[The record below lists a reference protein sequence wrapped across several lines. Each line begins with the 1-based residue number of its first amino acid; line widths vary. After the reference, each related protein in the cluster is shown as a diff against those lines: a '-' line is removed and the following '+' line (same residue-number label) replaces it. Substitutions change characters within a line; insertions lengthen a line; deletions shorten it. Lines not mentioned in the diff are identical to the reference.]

1 MKKFLLL
8 LLACCTVAI
17 LGAQT
22 VPGGA
27 QQQPIVIT
35 GATIHV
41 GNGQVIENGY
51 LLFDKGKIVATGPL
65 GSYQPVAGAKVVD
78 GKGKHVYPG
87 FIAANTTLG
96 LTEVDAVRPTRDFNE
111 VGELNPNV
119 RSIIAYNTDSKI
131 IPTLRFNGILLA
143 EVAPQG
149 GAIPGTSAVVQL
161 DAWNW
166 EDAAYKADAAI
177 HLNWP
182 AMYRRTGWW
191 AEPGPVEQNKEYD
204 GNIEKLRDY
213 FKEAKAYAETE
224 KPATVNLKFEAMKGL
239 FNKSRKLMVHVDGSR
254 EILHA
259 LNFKKEFG
267 VDLVIV
273 GGADSWMVAS
283 YLKEFNVPVLL
294 GNTHALPGAPE
305 EDIDMRYKLPYLL
318 QKEGVL
324 VGLTIWGSWEQRN
337 LAFHAG
343 TAAAYGLT
351 KEQALAAI
359 TLNTAKILG
368 IDAYTGSLEAGKDA
382 NLFISLG
389 DALDM
394 RTNQV
399 EAAFIQGRQVQ
410 LNDHQ
415 QELYHKFK
423 DKYNGQ

>member
-1 MKKFLLL
+1 MKNLILLL
-8 LLACCTVAI
+8 LVCYSAL

-22 VPGGA
+22 VPGGP

-41 GNGQVIENGY
+41 GNGQVIENGFIH
-51 LLFDKGKIVATGPL
+51 FDKGKIVATGPQAN
-65 GSYQPVAGAKVVD
+65 YQPIAGAKIID

-87 FIAANTTLG
+87 FIAANTILG
-96 LTEVDAVRPTRDFNE
+96 LTEVDAVRPTRDFAE
-111 VGELNPNV
+111 TGDLNPNV
-119 RSIIAYNTDSKI
+119 RSIISYNTDSKI

-149 GAIPGTSAVVQL
+149 GTIPGTSSVVQL

-166 EDAAYKADAAI
+166 EDAAYKTDVAI

-204 GNIEKLRDY
+204 TNIQNLRD
-213 FKEAKAYAETE
+213 FLKEAQAYAQID
-224 KPATVNLKFEAMKGL
+224 KPAVYNLKLEAMKGL
-239 FNKSRKLMVHVDGSR
+239 FNGTRKVLVHVDGSR

-259 LNFKKEFG
+259 LDFKKEFG
-267 VDLVIV
+267 IEIVIV
-273 GGADSWMVAS
+273 GGEDSWRVAKQ
-283 YLKEFNVPVLL
+283 LKEANVPVLL

-305 EDIDMRYKLPYLL
+305 EDIDIRFKLPYLL
-318 QKEGVL
+318 QQEGVL
-324 VGLTIWGSWEQRN
+324 VGLSIWGSWEQRN

-343 TAAAYGLT
+343 SAAAYGLT
-351 KEQALAAI
+351 KEQALSAI

-368 IDAYTGSLEAGKDA
+368 IDKLTGSLETGKDA
-382 NLFISLG
+382 NLFISQG

-394 RTNQV
+394 RTNII
-399 EAAFIQGRQVQ
+399 EAAYIQGREVV
-410 LNDHQ
+410 LADHQ
-415 QELYHKFK
+415 QELNEKFK
-423 DKYNGQ
+423 TKYSGQ